1 MTARTFLIGA
11 AVALTLVAT
20 PARGQQ
26 VDLAGMWSA
35 TLGNHE
41 ELPLRGDPGVE
52 VGEYVGIPLNDAAR
66 QHAESWTPTMH
77 SLLEWQG
84 RPHPVTYSMRA
95 PRPDFRMGTVVDPK
109 TERLIAYTITGLFGR
124 ADRTI
129 WLDGRPHPSKYAE
142 HLWQG
147 FSTGEWVDGGLK
159 VTTTHIKYSFVHRNG
174 IPLSPYAVM
183 TEYYWRHGDL
193 LTLAIIV
200 EDPIYLTEPLVRT
213 ATFKR
218 DPNLT
223 IPALQPFEVAEELPS
238 LEKGQVPAYPL
249 GTTHPEYATRHN
261 LPFEASQ
268 GGAQTMYP
276 EVHEAAR
283 GTDEG
288 APRQRRQP
296 ATTMTLECRHDC
308 CCARRRALW
317 RNRTARRTAESS
329 PGQARLRRRQRRGVA
344 GARQRAPRRRFRRE
358 HHRAG
363 RSRRC
368 ARRGLERRRDE
379 REGDRCDPDDL
390 GQADPPHHQHERR
403 RAHTGGN
410 ESLSNAGRNVNAG
423 VGGQSGREPARLE
436 GAPVIAHELVL
447 HRMSGLKGE
456 PARMPYGVWPH
467 DTFYTN
473 KKQIY
478 FGGEVVEMLHM
489 PAAHTDGDVIVW
501 FRKSDVVATG
511 DVFSTVSYPMIDRNR
526 GGSIQGILDALNQ
539 ILDITFPAFNNQ
551 GGTLVVP
558 GHGRICNESD
568 VAEYRDMTT
577 IIRDRI
583 QSMIDK
589 KMTLAQIKA
598 AGPTKDYDGVYSTPA
613 WTGEM
618 FIEAIY
624 ADLTKRK

>member
-1 MTARTFLIGA
+1 MMTARTFLIGS
-11 AVALTLVAT
+11 AVALILVAA

-52 VGEYVGIPLNDAAR
+52 VGEYVGIPLNEAAR
-66 QHAESWTPTMH
+66 QHADSWTPTMH

-95 PRPDFRMGTVVDPK
+95 PRPDFRMGPVVDQK

-174 IPLSPYAVM
+174 IPLSPYAAM
-183 TEYYWRHGDL
+183 TEYYWRHGDF

-223 IPALQPFEVAEELPS
+223 IPAQQPFEVAEELPS

-276 EVHEAAR
+276 EYMKRIEELR
-283 GTDEG
+283 K
-288 APRQRRQP
+288 APASSGRP
-296 ATTMTLECRHDC
+296 ASSTGV
-308 CCARRRALW
+308 
-317 RNRTARRTAESS
+317 RTIKPAYDDGDVEVL
-329 PGQARLRRRQRRGVA
+329 PVQGNVYVVA
-344 GARQRAPRRRFRRE
+344 GSGANITLQIDPEGVLIVDASVAAMSEKVIAAIRKISGKPIRQIISTSA
-358 HHRAG
+358 
-363 RSRRC
+363 
-368 ARRGLERRRDE
+368 DE
-379 REGDRCDPDDL
+379 
-390 GQADPPHHQHERR
+390 
-403 RAHTGGN
+403 AHTGGN

-423 VGGQSGREPARLE
+423 VGGQNGREPARLD
-436 GAPVIAHELVL
+436 GAPVIAHETVL

-478 FGGEVVEMLHM
+478 FGGEVVEMLHA
-489 PAAHTDGDVIVW
+489 PAAHTDGDLIVW
-501 FRKSDVVATG
+501 FRKSDVVSTG

-583 QSMIDK
+583 QLMIDK

-598 AGPTKDYDGVYSTPA
+598 AGPTKDYDGVYSTPS

-624 ADLTKRK
+624 ADLTKRR

>member
-1 MTARTFLIGA
+1 MMTARIHLIGA
-11 AVALTLVAT
+11 AVVLTLVAT
-20 PARGQQ
+20 PASGQSQ

-35 TLGNHE
+35 SLGNHE

-95 PRPDFRMGTVVDPK
+95 PRPDFRMGAVVDPK

-142 HLWQG
+142 HFWQG

-183 TEYYWRHGDL
+183 TEYYWRHGDF
-193 LTLAIIV
+193 LTLAIII
-200 EDPIYLTEPLVRT
+200 EDSIYLTEPLVRT

-223 IPALQPFEVAEELPS
+223 VPALQPFEVAEELPS

-249 GTTHPEYATRHN
+249 GTTHPEYAKRHN
-261 LPFEASQ
+261 LPFEVSQ

-276 EVHEAAR
+276 EYMKRIQELAKTPAPVAASRLASTPGPHAAKPSYDDGKVEVIPVQGNVHLIAGSGANITVQIDQDGVLVVDSSVAAMSEKVISAIR
-283 GTDEG
+283 TISDKPIRQIVNTSADE
-288 APRQRRQP
+288 P
-296 ATTMTLECRHDC
+296 
-308 CCARRRALW
+308 
-317 RNRTARRTAESS
+317 
-329 PGQARLRRRQRRGVA
+329 
-344 GARQRAPRRRFRRE
+344 
-358 HHRAG
+358 
-363 RSRRC
+363 
-368 ARRGLERRRDE
+368 
-379 REGDRCDPDDL
+379 
-390 GQADPPHHQHERR
+390 
-403 RAHTGGN
+403 HTGGN
-410 ESLSNAGRNVNAG
+410 ESLSNSGRNVSAG
-423 VGGQSGREPARLE
+423 VGGQNGREPARLE

-478 FGGEVVEMLHM
+478 FGGEVVEMLHT
-489 PAAHTDGDVIVW
+489 PAAHTDGDLIVW

-583 QSMIDK
+583 KLMIDK

-598 AGPTKDYDGVYSTPA
+598 AEPTKDYDGVYSTPA

-624 ADLTKRK
+624 ADLTPRR